1 MRNHRRV
8 GLVTLVT
15 SVLLIALYLCLISN
29 QATWWWIITIVVSSL
44 VVSVLGMM
52 AWVGWKMLSTPPWVD
67 DLPQP
72 SSRMEVADDD
82 STVKR

>member
-8 GLVTLVT
+8 GFIALGASL
-15 SVLLIALYLCLISN
+15 LLIALYLYLVSN
-29 QATWWWIITIVVSSL
+29 QATWWWIMTITVSAL
-44 VVSVLGMM
+44 VVAVLGMM
-52 AWVGWKMLSTPPWVD
+52 AWVGWKMVSTPPWVD